1 MNPFWSVS
9 LFWIAAV
16 VCVAVALVFILPPL
30 LRKKEIVAKAARRDI
45 NIAVYRDQMKEM
57 EADRSNGLLSEDQF
71 QTAKVEL
78 EARLVED
85 ALIDPHQATT
95 EGNEFVGFWL
105 RLAAYFVDSLVLLP
119 IGVIWALLIPF
130 SIYLAIIGSFFA
142 AWLYF
147 ALMESSTKQAT
158 IGKQIVGARIV
169 NEDGNRIS
177 FGTATK
183 RFLSKALL
191 STPFAIGYLWIA
203 ISKKKQAFHD
213 VLADTY
219 VKPAEA
225 NTRMVGVLVSICLPV
240 AAFGMYFWLGNPSSL
255 IAIAEAQANPPIAA
269 EAVKGE
275 HDIMKMIQKVEEKTK
290 TDPNDGEA
298 WTMLGKTYAA
308 VGHWPEALHAYEKAL
323 KLKPDVPAVMTG
335 YAEALAI
342 SRNRVLKGEP
352 IQLVL
357 KALEKDPNDMKGLEL
372 AAISNFQDKNYA
384 QAAYYFKHLLK
395 LLPPESPYAQD
406 IAEAQKEATRLSRG
420 TTTGLDN
427 LADQAPAGK
436 DKAAS
441 PGATL
446 HGKVDIAPALKGKF
460 SDKDVI
466 FLFAR
471 SAEGGAPVAA
481 IRATAGKFPLEF
493 ELSDAMAMNP
503 DNKLSNF
510 KEVTLTVRI
519 SKSGDP
525 KGGPGDLEGTL
536 TGVKVGARDIKLT
549 IDKVKP

>member
-16 VCVAVALVFILPPL
+16 ACVAIALAFVLPPL
-30 LRKKEIVAKAARRDI
+30 LRKKAATAKAARRDI
-45 NIAVYRDQMKEM
+45 NIAVYRDQMQEM
-57 EADRSNGLLSEDQF
+57 EADRAGGLLSEEQF
-71 QTAKVEL
+71 QAGKLEL
-78 EARLVED
+78 EARLAED
-85 ALIDPHQATT
+85 ALTMADAVMAPVASRRL
-95 EGNEFVGFWL
+95 GFS
-105 RLAAYFVDSLVLLP
+105 LA
-119 IGVIWALLIPF
+119 GV
-130 SIYLAIIGSFFA
+130 
-142 AWLYF
+142 
-147 ALMESSTKQAT
+147 
-158 IGKQIVGARIV
+158 
-169 NEDGNRIS
+169 
-177 FGTATK
+177 
-183 RFLSKALL
+183 
-191 STPFAIGYLWIA
+191 
-203 ISKKKQAFHD
+203 
-213 VLADTY
+213 
-219 VKPAEA
+219 
-225 NTRMVGVLVSICLPV
+225 LPV

-357 KALEKDPNDMKGLEL
+357 KALEKAPDDMKGLEL

-420 TTTGLDN
+420 SMTGMDN

-446 HGKVDIAPALKGKF
+446 HGKVDISPAFKGKF
-460 SDKDVI
+460 SDKDVV

-519 SKSGDP
+519 SKSGQP
-525 KGGPGDLEGTL
+525 MGAAGDLEGTL
-536 TGVKVGARDIKLT
+536 SGVKVGAKDIKLT
-549 IDKVKP
+549 IDKVRP